1 MDPRLEGGKLNRSA
15 TEDLVELITRDGE
28 ECLLYRTHPIDVAL
42 LHASEADTEGNLGMN
57 NEAGFWHNLPLAQAA
72 KAAGGITI
80 AVVRRRVGAR
90 EIHPRDVRVPACC
103 VDYIVEDPD
112 QGMTYQT
119 DYDPSYSGDAI
130 KPADEFGDFPLSI
143 RKVIARRA
151 ALELAP
157 GAILNVGFGMP
168 DGVVKVAR
176 EQGIADSFTTT
187 IEHGQFGGIPAEG
200 LDFGSMYNPAAIV
213 ETGPMLSLY
222 QGRGVDQTY
231 LGFLQIDRAG
241 NVNVSKLGDT
251 VIGTGGFIDIVQGA
265 RKAVFCGTPVVRAKA
280 ELSGAGIRYTSHG
293 KPKVV
298 EQVLQVTFSG
308 DYARRKNQQVLY
320 VTEAA
325 VFRLTEAGLRLD
337 EIAPGVDLE
346 RDLLPQLG
354 FRPAMADPVRTMQA
368 ELFRDE
374 LLPASLFRNYQ

>member
-1 MDPRLEGGKLNRSA
+1 
-15 TEDLVELITRDGE
+15 
-28 ECLLYRTHPIDVAL
+28 
-42 LHASEADTEGNLGMN
+42 
-57 NEAGFWHNLPLAQAA
+57 
-72 KAAGGITI
+72 
-80 AVVRRRVGAR
+80 
-90 EIHPRDVRVPACC
+90 
-103 VDYIVEDPD
+103 
-112 QGMTYQT
+112 
-119 DYDPSYSGDAI
+119 
-130 KPADEFGDFPLSI
+130 
-143 RKVIARRA
+143 
-151 ALELAP
+151 
-157 GAILNVGFGMP
+157 
-168 DGVVKVAR
+168 
-176 EQGIADSFTTT
+176 
-187 IEHGQFGGIPAEG
+187 
-200 LDFGSMYNPAAIV
+200 
-213 ETGPMLSLY
+213 TGPMLSLY

-265 RKAVFCGTPVVRAKA
+265 RKAVFCGTLAVRAKA
-280 ELSGAGIRYTSHG
+280 ELSGASIRYTKHG

-308 DYARRKNQQVLY
+308 DYARRNNQQVLY